1 MSEKFK
7 DYLAMYC
14 TEDDLSEEK
23 YISQYLKGKEDGKR
37 KLRKL
42 KPYKNCV
49 FLQLDDDSFNFPGCY
64 VNYSSLDCVL
74 NCDKEVLTKL
84 LDKSKL
90 FDNYNG
96 KKDLNYSNIMQYLYV
111 SRGLLCLIR
120 ELKSYEFE
128 GSFVM
133 SIGTSE
139 KKIICANIGETSHL
153 YYGYN
158 KDGKLM
164 FADNKESIIEK
175 SVDKTYSIVMPNT
188 YYDGEKFCILGEK
201 YGSFVLTS
209 DPNNTRSKAEMKKL
223 KDNVK
228 RFLTGE
234 EELNEAHCN
243 NHYLLGANNR
253 IFTSSDN
260 KYTYMISCSSQQELT
275 KLWEEKFKD
284 KKVATEDQILPYLY
298 YKYGMKY
305 TIDLLNSNGI
315 DCSFVMV
322 NNDDGL
328 ISAGKSGKG
337 ELYYSYSED
346 GNISFSSDENILSNF
361 KEEIVE
367 IGDRYY
373 DRGEFYEM
381 KKGTKKDKNKFKEKI
396 KSKETKKIEEPKE
409 KVSKEDNVNPE
420 KTAEKNE
427 SQESDTNL
435 KEFSKNKKGNE
446 DSSKIERSKKEK
458 ELQESD
464 TDLKE
469 SNENK
474 KGTKDSSKIAK
485 PDKEKE
491 ENLTL
496 SKEMMD
502 FINNIISGNISDE
515 VRNKI
520 KESLQEYLN
529 SDEIKNRIESS
540 ISGSVDT
547 ETRKEL
553 LKIVRDEVAKIN
565 YKENV
570 RKEISEE
577 VEKIISEEKKK
588 LNLPTVHIINL
599 HGEEIGRTDAE
610 HFHEKFEE
618 ILSLVNMDEP
628 VMLIGPAGSGKNYSI
643 AQVSKALNKHMYYT
657 NNASNEFKLTGFIDA
672 GGNYRDT
679 EFYKAF
685 KNGGVFFLDE
695 IDNSDPSALIV
706 INSALA
712 NGYMA
717 FPHETI
723 DRHPDFRMVAAANTW
738 GRGSDFQYVGRNA
751 LDASTLDRFD
761 NVFFDYDMALEEKLY
776 PNDSVLDF
784 MWAFRDA
791 VEKSRIPH
799 IVSTRG
805 IGKVYKKEISGF
817 SPETTLRVNVIR
829 NLSQDDL
836 NVILGNMEKLKN
848 NKYYEACK
856 KLIIK

>member
-120 ELKSYEFE
+120 ELKSYGFE

-175 SVDKTYSIVMPNT
+175 SVDKSYSIVMPNT

-201 YGSFVLTS
+201 YGPFVLTS

-223 KDNVK
+223 KDSVK

-234 EELNEAHCN
+234 EELNETHCN

-260 KYTYMISCSSQQELT
+260 KYTYMISCSNQQELT

-284 KKVATEDQILPYLY
+284 KKVITEDLILPYLY

-337 ELYYSYSED
+337 KLYYSYNENGD
-346 GNISFSSDENILSNF
+346 ISFSSEESILTSF
-361 KEEIVE
+361 KETIEE
-367 IGDRYY
+367 IGDKYY
-373 DRGEFYEM
+373 DRGEFYDM
-381 KKGTKKDKNKFKEKI
+381 KKGIKKANDNTKESKKDKNKFKNF
-396 KSKETKKIEEPKE
+396 KE
-409 KVSKEDNVNPE
+409 KKSLKEKTLKEDNIDSE
-420 KTAEKNE
+420 KTIEKKE
-427 SQESDTNL
+427 QQESYNSLD
-435 KEFSKNKKGNE
+435 KPS
-446 DSSKIERSKKEK
+446 
-458 ELQESD
+458 
-464 TDLKE
+464 
-469 SNENK
+469 ENK
-474 KGTKDSSKIAK
+474 KVDENNSKVK
-485 PDKEKE
+485 EEKE
-491 ENLTL
+491 EKKLQEDSTL
-496 SKEMMD
+496 PKEMMD
-502 FINNIISGNISDE
+502 FINDIISGNISDE
-515 VRNKI
+515 VRDKI
-520 KESLQEYLN
+520 KKSLQEYLN
-529 SDEIKNRIESS
+529 SDEIKNRIKSS
-540 ISGSVDT
+540 ISGSIDT
-547 ETRKEL
+547 ETKKEL
-553 LKIVRDEVAKIN
+553 LKIVRDEVEKSG
-565 YKENV
+565 YKESV

>member
-64 VNYSSLDCVL
+64 FNYSSLDCVL

-84 LDKSKL
+84 LDKYTKL
-90 FDNYNG
+90 LDKYNG
-96 KKDLNYSNIMQYLYV
+96 KKDLNYSNIMQYVYV
-111 SRGLLCLIR
+111 SHGLSHLIR
-120 ELKSYEFE
+120 ELKSYGFD

-133 SIGTSE
+133 SVGISE

-234 EELNEAHCN
+234 EELNETHCN

-260 KYTYMISCSSQQELT
+260 KYTYMINCSNPEMLT

-284 KKVATEDQILPYLY
+284 KRVATEDLILPYLY

-337 ELYYSYSED
+337 KLYYSYSED
-346 GNISFSSDENILSNF
+346 GDISFSSEESILTSF
-361 KEEIVE
+361 KETIEE
-367 IGDRYY
+367 IGDKYY
-373 DRGEFYEM
+373 DRGEFYDM
-381 KKGTKKDKNKFKEKI
+381 KKGIKKANDNTKEFKKNKNKFKDF
-396 KSKETKKIEEPKE
+396 KE
-409 KVSKEDNVNPE
+409 KKSLKGDNIDSE
-420 KTAEKNE
+420 KTIEKKE
-427 SQESDTNL
+427 QQESYNSLD
-435 KEFSKNKKGNE
+435 KPS
-446 DSSKIERSKKEK
+446 
-458 ELQESD
+458 
-464 TDLKE
+464 
-469 SNENK
+469 ENK
-474 KGTKDSSKIAK
+474 KVDENNSKVK
-485 PDKEKE
+485 EEKE
-491 ENLTL
+491 EKKLQEDSTL
-496 SKEMMD
+496 PKEMMD
-502 FINNIISGNISDE
+502 FINDIISGNISDE
-515 VRNKI
+515 VRDKI
-520 KESLQEYLN
+520 KKSLQEYLN
-529 SDEIKNRIESS
+529 SDEIKNRIKSS
-540 ISGSVDT
+540 ISGSIDT
-547 ETRKEL
+547 ETKKEL
-553 LKIVRDEVAKIN
+553 LKIVRNEVEKSG
-565 YKENV
+565 YKESV

>member
-64 VNYSSLDCVL
+64 FNYSSLDCVL

-84 LDKSKL
+84 LDKYTKL
-90 FDNYNG
+90 LDKYNG
-96 KKDLNYSNIMQYLYV
+96 KKDLNYSNIMQYVYV
-111 SRGLLCLIR
+111 SHGLSHLIR
-120 ELKSYEFE
+120 ELKSYGFD

-133 SIGTSE
+133 SVGISE

-234 EELNEAHCN
+234 EELNETHCN

-260 KYTYMISCSSQQELT
+260 KYTYMINCSNPEMLT

-284 KKVATEDQILPYLY
+284 KRVATEDLILPCLY

-337 ELYYSYSED
+337 KLYYSYSENGD
-346 GNISFSSDENILSNF
+346 ISFSSEESILTSF
-361 KEEIVE
+361 KETIEE
-367 IGDRYY
+367 IGDKYY
-373 DRGEFYEM
+373 DRGEFYDM
-381 KKGTKKDKNKFKEKI
+381 KKGIKKANDNTKEFKKNKNKFKDF
-396 KSKETKKIEEPKE
+396 KE
-409 KVSKEDNVNPE
+409 KKSLKGDNIDSE
-420 KTAEKNE
+420 KTIEKKE
-427 SQESDTNL
+427 QQESYNSLD
-435 KEFSKNKKGNE
+435 KPS
-446 DSSKIERSKKEK
+446 
-458 ELQESD
+458 
-464 TDLKE
+464 
-469 SNENK
+469 ENK
-474 KGTKDSSKIAK
+474 KVDENNSKVK
-485 PDKEKE
+485 EEKE
-491 ENLTL
+491 EKKLQEDSTL
-496 SKEMMD
+496 PKEMMD
-502 FINNIISGNISDE
+502 FINDIISGNISDE
-515 VRNKI
+515 VRDKI
-520 KESLQEYLN
+520 KKSLQEYLN
-529 SDEIKNRIESS
+529 SDEIKNRIKSS
-540 ISGSVDT
+540 ISGSIDT
-547 ETRKEL
+547 ETKKEL
-553 LKIVRDEVAKIN
+553 LKIVRNEVEKSG
-565 YKENV
+565 YKESV

>member
-64 VNYSSLDCVL
+64 FNYSSLDCVL

-84 LDKSKL
+84 LDKYTKL
-90 FDNYNG
+90 LDKYNG

-120 ELKSYEFE
+120 ELKSYGFE

-201 YGSFVLTS
+201 YGPFVLTS

-223 KDNVK
+223 KDSVK

-337 ELYYSYSED
+337 ELYYSYNENGD
-346 GNISFSSDENILSNF
+346 ISFSSEESILTSF
-361 KEEIVE
+361 KETFEE
-367 IGDRYY
+367 IGDKYY
-373 DRGEFYEM
+373 DRGEFYDM
-381 KKGTKKDKNKFKEKI
+381 KKGIKKANDNTKESKKDKNKFKDF
-396 KSKETKKIEEPKE
+396 KE
-409 KVSKEDNVNPE
+409 KKSLKGETLKEDNIDSE
-420 KTAEKNE
+420 KTIEKKE
-427 SQESDTNL
+427 QQESYNSLD
-435 KEFSKNKKGNE
+435 KPS
-446 DSSKIERSKKEK
+446 
-458 ELQESD
+458 
-464 TDLKE
+464 
-469 SNENK
+469 ENK
-474 KGTKDSSKIAK
+474 KVDENNSKVK
-485 PDKEKE
+485 EEKE
-491 ENLTL
+491 EKKLQEDST
-496 SKEMMD
+496 SPKEMMD
-502 FINNIISGNISDE
+502 FINDIISGNISDE
-515 VRNKI
+515 VRDKI
-520 KESLQEYLN
+520 KKSLQEYLN
-529 SDEIKNRIESS
+529 SDEIKNRIKSS
-540 ISGSVDT
+540 ISGSIDT
-547 ETRKEL
+547 ETKKEL
-553 LKIVRDEVAKIN
+553 LKIVRNEVEKSG
-565 YKENV
+565 YKESV

-588 LNLPTVHIINL
+588 LNLPTIHIINL

-618 ILSLVNMDEP
+618 ILGLVNMDEP

-776 PNDSVLDF
+776 PNDSVLNF

>member
-49 FLQLDDDSFNFPGCY
+49 FLQLDDDNFNFPGCY

-337 ELYYSYSED
+337 ELYYSYNENGD
-346 GNISFSSDENILSNF
+346 ISFSSDENILSNF

-427 SQESDTNL
+427 SQESDT
-435 KEFSKNKKGNE
+435 
-446 DSSKIERSKKEK
+446 
-458 ELQESD
+458 
-464 TDLKE
+464 DLKE

-540 ISGSVDT
+540 ISGSIDT
-547 ETRKEL
+547 ETKKEL
-553 LKIVRDEVAKIN
+553 LKIVRNEVEKSG
-565 YKENV
+565 YKESV

-588 LNLPTVHIINL
+588 LNLPTIHIINL

-618 ILSLVNMDEP
+618 ILGLVNMDEP

>member
-49 FLQLDDDSFNFPGCY
+49 FLQLDDDNFNFPGCY

-84 LDKSKL
+84 LDKYTKL
-90 FDNYNG
+90 LEKYNG
-96 KKDLNYSNIMQYLYV
+96 KDLNYSNILQYLYV
-111 SRGLLCLIR
+111 SRGLSWLIR
-120 ELKSYEFE
+120 ELKSCGFE

-133 SIGTSE
+133 SIGTSGE
-139 KKIICANIGETSHL
+139 KIICANIGETSHL

-175 SVDKTYSIVMPNT
+175 SVDKSYSVVMPNT
-188 YYDGEKFCILGEK
+188 YYDGDEFCILGEK
-201 YGSFVLTS
+201 YGPFVLTS
-209 DPNNTRSKAEMKKL
+209 DPNNTRSKAEMKKI
-223 KDNVK
+223 KDSVK

-234 EELNEAHCN
+234 EELNETHCN

-260 KYTYMISCSSQQELT
+260 KYTYMINCSNPQELT
-275 KLWEEKFKD
+275 KLWEYKFKD
-284 KKVATEDQILPYLY
+284 KRVATEDLILPYLY

-346 GNISFSSDENILSNF
+346 GNISFSSDESILSNF
-361 KEEIVE
+361 KEEVEE

-373 DRGEFYEM
+373 DRGEFYDM
-381 KKGTKKDKNKFKEKI
+381 KKGIKKVNDNTKESKKDKNKFKDFKEKI
-396 KSKETKKIEEPKE
+396 KSKENKKIEDSKE
-409 KVSKEDNVNPE
+409 RVSKEDNVNPE
-420 KTAEKNE
+420 KTTEKKE
-427 SQESDTNL
+427 SQKSNTNL
-435 KEFSKNKKGNE
+435 KE
-446 DSSKIERSKKEK
+446 SS
-458 ELQESD
+458 
-464 TDLKE
+464 
-469 SNENK
+469 ENK
-474 KGTKDSSKIAK
+474 KGTKDNSKTAK
-485 PDKEKE
+485 SNKEKE
-491 ENLTL
+491 ENSTL
-496 SKEMMD
+496 PKEMMD
-502 FINNIISGNISDE
+502 FINDIISGNISDE
-515 VRNKI
+515 VRDKI
-520 KESLQEYLN
+520 KKSLQEYLN
-529 SDEIKNRIESS
+529 SDEIKNRIKSS
-540 ISGSVDT
+540 ISGSIDT
-547 ETRKEL
+547 ETKKEL
-553 LKIVRDEVAKIN
+553 LKIVRDEVAKTD

-577 VEKIISEEKKK
+577 VEKIISKEKKK

-817 SPETTLRVNVIR
+817 SPKTTLRVNVIR

-856 KLIIK
+856 KLVIK

>member
-23 YISQYLKGKEDGKR
+23 YISQYLKGKEDEKR

-49 FLQLDDDSFNFPGCY
+49 FLQLDDDNFNFPGCY

-90 FDNYNG
+90 FDTYNG

-120 ELKSYEFE
+120 ELKSYGFE

-175 SVDKTYSIVMPNT
+175 SVDKTYSVVMPNT

-243 NHYLLGANNR
+243 NYYLLGANNR

-260 KYTYMISCSSQQELT
+260 KYTYMISCSNQQELT

-284 KKVATEDQILPYLY
+284 KKVITEDLILPYLY

-337 ELYYSYSED
+337 KLYYSYNENGD
-346 GNISFSSDENILSNF
+346 ISFSSEESILTSF
-361 KEEIVE
+361 KETIEE
-367 IGDRYY
+367 IGDKYY
-373 DRGEFYEM
+373 DRGEFYDM
-381 KKGTKKDKNKFKEKI
+381 KKGIKKANDNTKESKKDKNKFKNF
-396 KSKETKKIEEPKE
+396 KE
-409 KVSKEDNVNPE
+409 KKSLKEKTLKEDNIDSE
-420 KTAEKNE
+420 KTIEKKE
-427 SQESDTNL
+427 QQESYNSLD
-435 KEFSKNKKGNE
+435 KPS
-446 DSSKIERSKKEK
+446 
-458 ELQESD
+458 
-464 TDLKE
+464 
-469 SNENK
+469 ENK
-474 KGTKDSSKIAK
+474 KVDENNSKVK
-485 PDKEKE
+485 EEKE
-491 ENLTL
+491 EKKLQEDSTL
-496 SKEMMD
+496 PKEMMD
-502 FINNIISGNISDE
+502 FINDIISGNISDE
-515 VRNKI
+515 VRDKI
-520 KESLQEYLN
+520 KKSLQEYLN
-529 SDEIKNRIESS
+529 SDEIKNRIKSS
-540 ISGSVDT
+540 ISGSIDT
-547 ETRKEL
+547 ETKKEL
-553 LKIVRDEVAKIN
+553 LKIVRDEVEKSG
-565 YKENV
+565 YKESV

-588 LNLPTVHIINL
+588 LNLPTIHIINL

>member
-64 VNYSSLDCVL
+64 FNYSSLDCVL

-84 LDKSKL
+84 LDKYTKL
-90 FDNYNG
+90 LDKYNG
-96 KKDLNYSNIMQYLYV
+96 KKDLNYSNIMQYVYV
-111 SRGLLCLIR
+111 SHGLSHLIR
-120 ELKSYEFE
+120 ELKSYGFD

-133 SIGTSE
+133 SVGISE

-234 EELNEAHCN
+234 EELNETHCN

-260 KYTYMISCSSQQELT
+260 KYTYMINCSNPEMLT

-337 ELYYSYSED
+337 KLYYSYSENGD
-346 GNISFSSDENILSNF
+346 ISFSSEESILTSF
-361 KEEIVE
+361 KETIEE
-367 IGDRYY
+367 IGDKYY
-373 DRGEFYEM
+373 DRGEFYDM
-381 KKGTKKDKNKFKEKI
+381 KKGIKKVNDNTKESKKNKNKFKDF
-396 KSKETKKIEEPKE
+396 KE
-409 KVSKEDNVNPE
+409 KKSLKGDNIDSE
-420 KTAEKNE
+420 KTIEKKE
-427 SQESDTNL
+427 QQESYNSLD
-435 KEFSKNKKGNE
+435 KPS
-446 DSSKIERSKKEK
+446 
-458 ELQESD
+458 
-464 TDLKE
+464 
-469 SNENK
+469 ENK
-474 KGTKDSSKIAK
+474 KVDENNSKVK
-485 PDKEKE
+485 EEKE
-491 ENLTL
+491 EKKLQEDSTL
-496 SKEMMD
+496 PKEMMD
-502 FINNIISGNISDE
+502 FINDIISGNISDE
-515 VRNKI
+515 VRDKI
-520 KESLQEYLN
+520 KKSLQEYLN
-529 SDEIKNRIESS
+529 SDEIKNRIKSS
-540 ISGSVDT
+540 ISGSIDT
-547 ETRKEL
+547 ETKKEL
-553 LKIVRDEVAKIN
+553 LKIVRNEVEKSG
-565 YKENV
+565 YKESV

>member
-120 ELKSYEFE
+120 ELKSYGFE

-435 KEFSKNKKGNE
+435 KE
-446 DSSKIERSKKEK
+446 
-458 ELQESD
+458 
-464 TDLKE
+464 

-502 FINNIISGNISDE
+502 VINNIISGNISDE

-529 SDEIKNRIESS
+529 SDEIKSRIESS
-540 ISGSVDT
+540 ISGSIDT
-547 ETRKEL
+547 ETKKEL
-553 LKIVRDEVAKIN
+553 LKIVRNEVEKSG
-565 YKENV
+565 YKESV

-643 AQVSKALNKHMYYT
+643 AQVSKALDKHMYYT

>member
-64 VNYSSLDCVL
+64 FNYSSLDCVL

-84 LDKSKL
+84 LDKYTKL
-90 FDNYNG
+90 LDKYNG
-96 KKDLNYSNIMQYLYV
+96 KKDLNYSNIMQYVYV
-111 SRGLLCLIR
+111 SHGLSHLIR
-120 ELKSYEFE
+120 ELKSYGFD

-133 SIGTSE
+133 SVGISE

-234 EELNEAHCN
+234 EELNETHCN

-260 KYTYMISCSSQQELT
+260 KYTYMINCSNPEMLT

-284 KKVATEDQILPYLY
+284 KRVATEDLILPYLY

-337 ELYYSYSED
+337 KLYYSYSENGD
-346 GNISFSSDENILSNF
+346 ISFSSEESILTSF
-361 KEEIVE
+361 KETIEE
-367 IGDRYY
+367 IGDKYY
-373 DRGEFYEM
+373 DRGEFYDM
-381 KKGTKKDKNKFKEKI
+381 KKGIKKANDNTKESKKNKNKFKDF
-396 KSKETKKIEEPKE
+396 KE
-409 KVSKEDNVNPE
+409 KKSLKGDNIDSE
-420 KTAEKNE
+420 KTIEKKE
-427 SQESDTNL
+427 QQESYNSLD
-435 KEFSKNKKGNE
+435 KPS
-446 DSSKIERSKKEK
+446 
-458 ELQESD
+458 
-464 TDLKE
+464 
-469 SNENK
+469 ENK
-474 KGTKDSSKIAK
+474 KVDENNSKVK
-485 PDKEKE
+485 EEKE
-491 ENLTL
+491 EKKLQEDSTL
-496 SKEMMD
+496 PKEMMD
-502 FINNIISGNISDE
+502 FINDIISGNISDE
-515 VRNKI
+515 VRDKI
-520 KESLQEYLN
+520 KKSLQEYLN
-529 SDEIKNRIESS
+529 SDEIKNRIKSS
-540 ISGSVDT
+540 ISGSIDT
-547 ETRKEL
+547 ETKKEL
-553 LKIVRDEVAKIN
+553 LKIVRNEVEKSG
-565 YKENV
+565 YKESV

-588 LNLPTVHIINL
+588 LNLPTVRIINL

>member
-14 TEDDLSEEK
+14 TEDGLSEEK

-84 LDKSKL
+84 LDKYKEQ
-90 FDNYNG
+90 
-96 KKDLNYSNIMQYLYV
+96 KDLNYSNIMQYLYV
-111 SRGLLCLIR
+111 SRGLLCLIK
-120 ELKSYEFE
+120 ELKSYGFE
-128 GSFVM
+128 GSFVI

-158 KDGKLM
+158 RDGKLM

-175 SVDKTYSIVMPNT
+175 SVDKSYSVVMPNT
-188 YYDGEKFCILGEK
+188 YYDGETFCILGEK
-201 YGSFVLTS
+201 YGPFVLTS
-209 DPNNTRSKAEMKKL
+209 DSNNTRSKAEMKKL
-223 KDNVK
+223 KDSVK

-234 EELNEAHCN
+234 EELNETHCN

-260 KYTYMISCSSQQELT
+260 KYTYMISCSNPQELT

-284 KKVATEDQILPYLY
+284 KKVATEDLILPYLY

-328 ISAGKSGKG
+328 ISAGKSGKS

-361 KEEIVE
+361 KEEIEE

-409 KVSKEDNVNPE
+409 KISKEDNVNPE
-420 KTAEKNE
+420 KTTEKNE
-427 SQESDTNL
+427 IQGSNTNL
-435 KEFSKNKKGNE
+435 KETSENKKSNE
-446 DSSKIERSKKEK
+446 DSSKTERSNKEK
-458 ELQESD
+458 G
-464 TDLKE
+464 
-469 SNENK
+469 EN
-474 KGTKDSSKIAK
+474 S
-485 PDKEKE
+485 
-491 ENLTL
+491 TL
-496 SKEMMD
+496 PKEMMD
-502 FINNIISGNISDE
+502 FINDIISGNISDE
-515 VRNKI
+515 VRDKI
-520 KESLQEYLN
+520 KKSLQEYLN
-529 SDEIKNRIESS
+529 SDEIKSRIESS
-540 ISGSVDT
+540 ISGSIDT
-547 ETRKEL
+547 ETKKEL
-553 LKIVRDEVAKIN
+553 LKIVRDEVAKTD

-856 KLIIK
+856 KLVIK

>member
-120 ELKSYEFE
+120 ELKSYGFE

-260 KYTYMISCSSQQELT
+260 KYTYMISCSNQQELT

-337 ELYYSYSED
+337 KLYYSYSENGD
-346 GNISFSSDENILSNF
+346 ISFSSEESILTSF
-361 KEEIVE
+361 KETFEE
-367 IGDRYY
+367 IGDKYY
-373 DRGEFYEM
+373 DRGEFYDM
-381 KKGTKKDKNKFKEKI
+381 KKGVKKANDNRKESQKDKNKFKNF
-396 KSKETKKIEEPKE
+396 KE
-409 KVSKEDNVNPE
+409 KKSLKGETLKEDNIDSE
-420 KTAEKNE
+420 KTIEKKE
-427 SQESDTNL
+427 QQESYNSLD
-435 KEFSKNKKGNE
+435 KP
-446 DSSKIERSKKEK
+446 
-458 ELQESD
+458 
-464 TDLKE
+464 
-469 SNENK
+469 NENK
-474 KGTKDSSKIAK
+474 KVDENNSKVK
-485 PDKEKE
+485 EEKE
-491 ENLTL
+491 EKKLQEDSTL
-496 SKEMMD
+496 PKEMMD
-502 FINNIISGNISDE
+502 FINDIISGNISDE
-515 VRNKI
+515 VRDKI
-520 KESLQEYLN
+520 KKSLREYLN

-540 ISGSVDT
+540 ISGSIDT
-547 ETRKEL
+547 ETKKEL
-553 LKIVRDEVAKIN
+553 LKIVRNEVEKSG
-565 YKENV
+565 YKESV

>member
-64 VNYSSLDCVL
+64 FNYSSLDCVL

-84 LDKSKL
+84 LDKYTKL
-90 FDNYNG
+90 LDKYNG
-96 KKDLNYSNIMQYLYV
+96 KKDLNYSNIMQYVYV
-111 SRGLLCLIR
+111 SHGLSHLIR
-120 ELKSYEFE
+120 ELKSYGFD

-133 SIGTSE
+133 SVGISE

-234 EELNEAHCN
+234 EELNETHCN

-260 KYTYMISCSSQQELT
+260 KYTYMINCSNPEMLT

-284 KKVATEDQILPYLY
+284 KRVATEDLILPYLY

-337 ELYYSYSED
+337 KLYYSYSENGD
-346 GNISFSSDENILSNF
+346 ISFSSEESLLTSF
-361 KEEIVE
+361 KETIEE
-367 IGDRYY
+367 IGDKYY
-373 DRGEFYEM
+373 DRGEFYDM
-381 KKGTKKDKNKFKEKI
+381 KKGIKQANDNTKESKKNKNKFKDF
-396 KSKETKKIEEPKE
+396 KE
-409 KVSKEDNVNPE
+409 KKSLKGDNIDSE
-420 KTAEKNE
+420 KTIEKKE
-427 SQESDTNL
+427 QQESYNSLD
-435 KEFSKNKKGNE
+435 KPSENKKVDENN
-446 DSSKIERSKKEK
+446 SKVKEEKKEK
-458 ELQESD
+458 KLQE
-464 TDLKE
+464 
-469 SNENK
+469 
-474 KGTKDSSKIAK
+474 DS
-485 PDKEKE
+485 
-491 ENLTL
+491 TL
-496 SKEMMD
+496 PKEMMD
-502 FINNIISGNISDE
+502 FINDIISGNISDE
-515 VRNKI
+515 VRDKI
-520 KESLQEYLN
+520 KKSLQEYLN
-529 SDEIKNRIESS
+529 SDEIKNRIKSS
-540 ISGSVDT
+540 ISGSIDT
-547 ETRKEL
+547 ETKKEL
-553 LKIVRDEVAKIN
+553 LKIVRNEVEKSG
-565 YKENV
+565 YKESV

-685 KNGGVFFLDE
+685 KKGGVFFLDE

>member
-96 KKDLNYSNIMQYLYV
+96 KKDLNYSNIMQYVYV
-111 SRGLLCLIR
+111 SYGLSHLIR
-120 ELKSYEFE
+120 ELKSYGFD

-175 SVDKTYSIVMPNT
+175 SVDKSYSIVMPNT

-201 YGSFVLTS
+201 YGPFVLTS

-223 KDNVK
+223 KDSVK

-234 EELNEAHCN
+234 EELNETHCN

-260 KYTYMISCSSQQELT
+260 KYTYMISCSNQQELT

-284 KKVATEDQILPYLY
+284 KKVITEDLILPYLY

-337 ELYYSYSED
+337 KLYYSYNENGD
-346 GNISFSSDENILSNF
+346 ISFSSEESILTSF
-361 KEEIVE
+361 KETIEE
-367 IGDRYY
+367 IGDKYY
-373 DRGEFYEM
+373 DRGEFYDM
-381 KKGTKKDKNKFKEKI
+381 KKGIKKANDNTKESKKDKNKFKNF
-396 KSKETKKIEEPKE
+396 KE
-409 KVSKEDNVNPE
+409 KKSLKEKTLKEDNIDSE
-420 KTAEKNE
+420 KTIEKKE
-427 SQESDTNL
+427 QQESYNSLD
-435 KEFSKNKKGNE
+435 KPS
-446 DSSKIERSKKEK
+446 
-458 ELQESD
+458 
-464 TDLKE
+464 
-469 SNENK
+469 ENK
-474 KGTKDSSKIAK
+474 KVDENNSKVK
-485 PDKEKE
+485 EEKE
-491 ENLTL
+491 EKKLQEDSTL
-496 SKEMMD
+496 PKEMMD
-502 FINNIISGNISDE
+502 FINDIISGNISDE
-515 VRNKI
+515 VRDKI
-520 KESLQEYLN
+520 KKSLQEYLN
-529 SDEIKNRIESS
+529 SDEIKNRIKSS
-540 ISGSVDT
+540 ISGSIDT
-547 ETRKEL
+547 ETKKEL
-553 LKIVRDEVAKIN
+553 LKIVRDEVEKSG
-565 YKENV
+565 YKESV

-618 ILSLVNMDEP
+618 ILNLVNMDEP

-643 AQVSKALNKHMYYT
+643 DQVSKALNKHMYYT

-776 PNDSVLDF
+776 PNDSVLNF

>member
-64 VNYSSLDCVL
+64 FNYSSLDCVL

-84 LDKSKL
+84 LDKYTKL
-90 FDNYNG
+90 LDKYNG
-96 KKDLNYSNIMQYLYV
+96 KKDLNYSNIMQYVYV
-111 SRGLLCLIR
+111 SHGLSHLIR
-120 ELKSYEFE
+120 ELKSYGFD

-133 SIGTSE
+133 SVGISE

-234 EELNEAHCN
+234 EELNEIHCN

-260 KYTYMISCSSQQELT
+260 KYTYMINCSNPEMLT

-284 KKVATEDQILPYLY
+284 KRVATEDLILPYLY

-337 ELYYSYSED
+337 KLYYSYSENGD
-346 GNISFSSDENILSNF
+346 ISFSSEESILTSF
-361 KEEIVE
+361 KETIEE
-367 IGDRYY
+367 IGDKYY
-373 DRGEFYEM
+373 DRGEFYDM
-381 KKGTKKDKNKFKEKI
+381 KKGIKKANDNTKEFKKNKNKFKDF
-396 KSKETKKIEEPKE
+396 KE
-409 KVSKEDNVNPE
+409 KKSLKGDNIDSE
-420 KTAEKNE
+420 KTIEKKE
-427 SQESDTNL
+427 QQESYNSLD
-435 KEFSKNKKGNE
+435 KPS
-446 DSSKIERSKKEK
+446 
-458 ELQESD
+458 
-464 TDLKE
+464 
-469 SNENK
+469 ENK
-474 KGTKDSSKIAK
+474 KVDENNSKVK
-485 PDKEKE
+485 EEKE
-491 ENLTL
+491 EKKLQEDSTL
-496 SKEMMD
+496 PKEMMD
-502 FINNIISGNISDE
+502 FINDIISGNISDE
-515 VRNKI
+515 VRDKI
-520 KESLQEYLN
+520 KKSLQEYLN
-529 SDEIKNRIESS
+529 SDEIKNRIKSS
-540 ISGSVDT
+540 ISGSIDT
-547 ETRKEL
+547 ETKKEL
-553 LKIVRDEVAKIN
+553 LKIVRNEVEKSG
-565 YKENV
+565 YKESV

>member
-64 VNYSSLDCVL
+64 FNYSSLDCVL

-84 LDKSKL
+84 LDKYTKL
-90 FDNYNG
+90 LDKYNG
-96 KKDLNYSNIMQYLYV
+96 KKDLNYSNIMQYVYV
-111 SRGLLCLIR
+111 SHGLSHLIR
-120 ELKSYEFE
+120 ELKSYGFD

-133 SIGTSE
+133 SVGISE

-234 EELNEAHCN
+234 EELNETHCN

-260 KYTYMISCSSQQELT
+260 KYTYMINCSNPEMLT

-284 KKVATEDQILPYLY
+284 KRVATEDLILPYLY

-337 ELYYSYSED
+337 KLYYSYSED
-346 GNISFSSDENILSNF
+346 GNISFSSEESILTSF
-361 KEEIVE
+361 KETIEE
-367 IGDRYY
+367 IGDKYY
-373 DRGEFYEM
+373 DRGEFYDM
-381 KKGTKKDKNKFKEKI
+381 KKGIKKANDNTKEFKKNKNKFKDF
-396 KSKETKKIEEPKE
+396 KE
-409 KVSKEDNVNPE
+409 KKSLKGDNIDSE
-420 KTAEKNE
+420 KTIEKKE
-427 SQESDTNL
+427 QQESYNSLD
-435 KEFSKNKKGNE
+435 KPS
-446 DSSKIERSKKEK
+446 
-458 ELQESD
+458 
-464 TDLKE
+464 
-469 SNENK
+469 ENK
-474 KGTKDSSKIAK
+474 KVDENNSKVK
-485 PDKEKE
+485 EEKE
-491 ENLTL
+491 EKKLQEDSTL
-496 SKEMMD
+496 PKEMMD
-502 FINNIISGNISDE
+502 FINDIISGNISDE
-515 VRNKI
+515 VRDKI
-520 KESLQEYLN
+520 KKSLQEYLN
-529 SDEIKNRIESS
+529 SDEIKNRIKSS
-540 ISGSVDT
+540 ISGSIDT
-547 ETRKEL
+547 ETKKEL
-553 LKIVRDEVAKIN
+553 LKIVRNEVEKSG
-565 YKENV
+565 YKESV

>member
-64 VNYSSLDCVL
+64 FNYSSLDCVL

-84 LDKSKL
+84 LDKYTKL
-90 FDNYNG
+90 LDKYNG
-96 KKDLNYSNIMQYLYV
+96 KKDLNYSNIMQYVYV
-111 SRGLLCLIR
+111 SHGLSHLIR
-120 ELKSYEFE
+120 ELKSYGFE

-133 SIGTSE
+133 SVGISE

-201 YGSFVLTS
+201 YGPFVLTS

-223 KDNVK
+223 KDSVK

-234 EELNEAHCN
+234 EELNETHCN

-260 KYTYMISCSSQQELT
+260 KYTYMINCSNPEMLT

-284 KKVATEDQILPYLY
+284 KRVATEDLILPYLY

-337 ELYYSYSED
+337 KLYYSYNENGD
-346 GNISFSSDENILSNF
+346 ISFSSEESILTSF
-361 KEEIVE
+361 KETIEE
-367 IGDRYY
+367 IGDKYY
-373 DRGEFYEM
+373 DRGEFYDM
-381 KKGTKKDKNKFKEKI
+381 KKGIKKANDNTKESKKDKNKFKNF
-396 KSKETKKIEEPKE
+396 KE
-409 KVSKEDNVNPE
+409 KKSLKEKTLKEDNIDSE
-420 KTAEKNE
+420 KTIEKKE
-427 SQESDTNL
+427 QQESYNSLD
-435 KEFSKNKKGNE
+435 KPS
-446 DSSKIERSKKEK
+446 
-458 ELQESD
+458 
-464 TDLKE
+464 
-469 SNENK
+469 ENK
-474 KGTKDSSKIAK
+474 KVDENNSKVK
-485 PDKEKE
+485 EEKE
-491 ENLTL
+491 EKKLQEDSTL
-496 SKEMMD
+496 PKEMMD
-502 FINNIISGNISDE
+502 FINDIISGNISDE
-515 VRNKI
+515 VRDKI
-520 KESLQEYLN
+520 KKSLQEYLN
-529 SDEIKNRIESS
+529 SDEIKNRIKSS
-540 ISGSVDT
+540 ISGSIDT
-547 ETRKEL
+547 ETKKEL
-553 LKIVRDEVAKIN
+553 LKIVRDEVEKSG
-565 YKENV
+565 YKESV

-856 KLIIK
+856 KLTIK

>member
-64 VNYSSLDCVL
+64 FNYSSLDCVL

-84 LDKSKL
+84 LDKYTKL
-90 FDNYNG
+90 LDKYNG
-96 KKDLNYSNIMQYLYV
+96 KKALNYSNIMQYVYV
-111 SRGLLCLIR
+111 SHGLSHLIR
-120 ELKSYEFE
+120 ELKSYGFD

-133 SIGTSE
+133 SVGISE

-234 EELNEAHCN
+234 EELNETHCN

-260 KYTYMISCSSQQELT
+260 KYTYMINCSNPEMLT

-284 KKVATEDQILPYLY
+284 KRVATEDLILPYLY

-337 ELYYSYSED
+337 KLYYSYSENGD
-346 GNISFSSDENILSNF
+346 ISFSSEESILTSF
-361 KEEIVE
+361 KETIEE
-367 IGDRYY
+367 IGDKYY
-373 DRGEFYEM
+373 DRGEFYDM
-381 KKGTKKDKNKFKEKI
+381 KKGIKKANDNTKEFKKNKNKFKDF
-396 KSKETKKIEEPKE
+396 KE
-409 KVSKEDNVNPE
+409 KKSLKGDNIDSE
-420 KTAEKNE
+420 KTIEKKE
-427 SQESDTNL
+427 QQESYNSLD
-435 KEFSKNKKGNE
+435 KPS
-446 DSSKIERSKKEK
+446 
-458 ELQESD
+458 
-464 TDLKE
+464 
-469 SNENK
+469 ENK
-474 KGTKDSSKIAK
+474 KVDENNSKVK
-485 PDKEKE
+485 EEKE
-491 ENLTL
+491 EKKLQEDSTL
-496 SKEMMD
+496 PKEMMD
-502 FINNIISGNISDE
+502 FINDIISGNISDE
-515 VRNKI
+515 VRDKI
-520 KESLQEYLN
+520 KKSLQEYLN
-529 SDEIKNRIESS
+529 SDEIKNRIKSS
-540 ISGSVDT
+540 ISGSIDT
-547 ETRKEL
+547 ETKKEL
-553 LKIVRDEVAKIN
+553 LKIVRNEVEKSG
-565 YKENV
+565 YKESV

>member
-64 VNYSSLDCVL
+64 FNYSSLDCVL

-84 LDKSKL
+84 LDKYTKL
-90 FDNYNG
+90 LDKYNG
-96 KKDLNYSNIMQYLYV
+96 KKDLNYSNIMQYVYV
-111 SRGLLCLIR
+111 SHGLSHLIR
-120 ELKSYEFE
+120 ELKSYGFD

-133 SIGTSE
+133 SVGISE

-234 EELNEAHCN
+234 EELNETHCN

-260 KYTYMISCSSQQELT
+260 KYTYMINCSNPEMLT

-284 KKVATEDQILPYLY
+284 KRVATEDLILPYLY

-337 ELYYSYSED
+337 KLYYSYSENGD
-346 GNISFSSDENILSNF
+346 ISFSSEESILTSF
-361 KEEIVE
+361 KETIEE
-367 IGDRYY
+367 IGDKYY
-373 DRGEFYEM
+373 DRGEFYYM
-381 KKGTKKDKNKFKEKI
+381 KKGIKKANDNTKESKKNKNKFKDF
-396 KSKETKKIEEPKE
+396 KE
-409 KVSKEDNVNPE
+409 KKSLKGDNIDSE
-420 KTAEKNE
+420 KTIEKKE
-427 SQESDTNL
+427 QQESYNSLD
-435 KEFSKNKKGNE
+435 KPS
-446 DSSKIERSKKEK
+446 
-458 ELQESD
+458 
-464 TDLKE
+464 
-469 SNENK
+469 ENK
-474 KGTKDSSKIAK
+474 KVDENNSKVK
-485 PDKEKE
+485 EEKE
-491 ENLTL
+491 EKKLQEDSTL
-496 SKEMMD
+496 PKEMMD
-502 FINNIISGNISDE
+502 FINDIISGNISDE
-515 VRNKI
+515 VRDKI
-520 KESLQEYLN
+520 KKSLQEYLN
-529 SDEIKNRIESS
+529 SDEIKNRIKSS
-540 ISGSVDT
+540 ISGSIDT
-547 ETRKEL
+547 ETKKEL
-553 LKIVRDEVAKIN
+553 LKIVRNEVEKSG
-565 YKENV
+565 YKESV

>member
-120 ELKSYEFE
+120 ELKSYGFE

-223 KDNVK
+223 KDSVK

-234 EELNEAHCN
+234 EELNETHCN

-260 KYTYMISCSSQQELT
+260 KYTYMISCSNQQELT

-284 KKVATEDQILPYLY
+284 KRVATEDLILPYLY

-337 ELYYSYSED
+337 KLYYSYNENGD
-346 GNISFSSDENILSNF
+346 ISFSSEESILTSF
-361 KEEIVE
+361 KETIEE
-367 IGDRYY
+367 IGDKYY
-373 DRGEFYEM
+373 DRGEFYDM
-381 KKGTKKDKNKFKEKI
+381 KKGIKKANDNTKESKKDKNKFKNF
-396 KSKETKKIEEPKE
+396 KE
-409 KVSKEDNVNPE
+409 KKSLKGKTTKEDNIDSE
-420 KTAEKNE
+420 KTIEKKE
-427 SQESDTNL
+427 QQESYNSLD
-435 KEFSKNKKGNE
+435 KPS
-446 DSSKIERSKKEK
+446 
-458 ELQESD
+458 
-464 TDLKE
+464 
-469 SNENK
+469 ENK
-474 KGTKDSSKIAK
+474 KVDENNSKVK
-485 PDKEKE
+485 EEKE
-491 ENLTL
+491 EKKLQEDSTL
-496 SKEMMD
+496 PKEMMD
-502 FINNIISGNISDE
+502 FINDIISGNISDE
-515 VRNKI
+515 VRDKI
-520 KESLQEYLN
+520 KKSLQEYLN
-529 SDEIKNRIESS
+529 SDEIKSRIESS

-547 ETRKEL
+547 ETKKEL

-856 KLIIK
+856 KLTIK

>member
-64 VNYSSLDCVL
+64 FNYSSLDCVL

-84 LDKSKL
+84 LDKYTKL
-90 FDNYNG
+90 LDKYNG
-96 KKDLNYSNIMQYLYV
+96 KKDLNYSNIMQYVYV
-111 SRGLLCLIR
+111 SHGLSHLIR
-120 ELKSYEFE
+120 ELKSYGFD

-133 SIGTSE
+133 SVGISE

-175 SVDKTYSIVMPNT
+175 LVDKTYSIVMPNT

-234 EELNEAHCN
+234 EELNETHCN

-260 KYTYMISCSSQQELT
+260 KYTYMINCSNPEMLT

-284 KKVATEDQILPYLY
+284 KRVATEDLILPYLY

-337 ELYYSYSED
+337 KLYYSYSED
-346 GNISFSSDENILSNF
+346 GNISFSSEESILTSF
-361 KEEIVE
+361 KETIEE
-367 IGDRYY
+367 IGDKYY
-373 DRGEFYEM
+373 DRGEFYDM
-381 KKGTKKDKNKFKEKI
+381 KKGIKKANDNTKESKKNKNKFKDF
-396 KSKETKKIEEPKE
+396 KE
-409 KVSKEDNVNPE
+409 KKSLKGDNIDSE
-420 KTAEKNE
+420 KTIEKKE
-427 SQESDTNL
+427 QQESYNSLD
-435 KEFSKNKKGNE
+435 KPS
-446 DSSKIERSKKEK
+446 
-458 ELQESD
+458 
-464 TDLKE
+464 
-469 SNENK
+469 ENK
-474 KGTKDSSKIAK
+474 KVDENNSKVK
-485 PDKEKE
+485 EEKE
-491 ENLTL
+491 EKKLQEDSTL
-496 SKEMMD
+496 PKEMMD
-502 FINNIISGNISDE
+502 FINDIISGNISDE
-515 VRNKI
+515 VRDKI
-520 KESLQEYLN
+520 KKSLQEYLN
-529 SDEIKNRIESS
+529 SDEIKNRIKSS
-540 ISGSVDT
+540 ISGSIDT
-547 ETRKEL
+547 ETKKEL
-553 LKIVRDEVAKIN
+553 LKIVRNEVEKSG
-565 YKENV
+565 YKESV

>member
-64 VNYSSLDCVL
+64 FNYSSLDCVL

-84 LDKSKL
+84 LDK
-90 FDNYNG
+90 YNG
-96 KKDLNYSNIMQYLYV
+96 KKDLNYSNIMQYVYV
-111 SRGLLCLIR
+111 SHGLSHLIR
-120 ELKSYEFE
+120 ELKSYGFD

-133 SIGTSE
+133 SVGISE

-234 EELNEAHCN
+234 EELNETHCN

-260 KYTYMISCSSQQELT
+260 KYTYMINCSNPEMLT

-284 KKVATEDQILPYLY
+284 KRVATEDLILPYLY

-337 ELYYSYSED
+337 KLYYSYSED
-346 GNISFSSDENILSNF
+346 GDISFSSEESILTSF
-361 KEEIVE
+361 KETIEE
-367 IGDRYY
+367 IGDKYY
-373 DRGEFYEM
+373 DRGEFYDM
-381 KKGTKKDKNKFKEKI
+381 KKGIKKANDNTKEFKKNKNKFKDF
-396 KSKETKKIEEPKE
+396 KE
-409 KVSKEDNVNPE
+409 KKSLKGDNIDSE
-420 KTAEKNE
+420 KTIEKKE
-427 SQESDTNL
+427 QQESYNSLD
-435 KEFSKNKKGNE
+435 KPS
-446 DSSKIERSKKEK
+446 
-458 ELQESD
+458 
-464 TDLKE
+464 
-469 SNENK
+469 ENK
-474 KGTKDSSKIAK
+474 KVDENNSKVK
-485 PDKEKE
+485 EEKE
-491 ENLTL
+491 EKKLQEDSTL
-496 SKEMMD
+496 PKEMMD
-502 FINNIISGNISDE
+502 FINDIISGNISDE
-515 VRNKI
+515 VRDKI
-520 KESLQEYLN
+520 KKSLQEYLN
-529 SDEIKNRIESS
+529 SDEIKNRIKSS
-540 ISGSVDT
+540 ISGSIDT
-547 ETRKEL
+547 ETKKEL
-553 LKIVRDEVAKIN
+553 LKIVRNEVEKSG
-565 YKENV
+565 YKESV

-672 GGNYRDT
+672 GGNYSDT

>member
-64 VNYSSLDCVL
+64 FNYSSLDCVL

-84 LDKSKL
+84 LDKYTKL
-90 FDNYNG
+90 LDKYNG
-96 KKDLNYSNIMQYLYV
+96 KKDLNYSNIMQYVYV
-111 SRGLLCLIR
+111 SHGLSHLIR
-120 ELKSYEFE
+120 ELKSYGFD

-133 SIGTSE
+133 SVGISE

-234 EELNEAHCN
+234 EELNETHCN

-260 KYTYMISCSSQQELT
+260 KYTYMINCSNPEMLT

-284 KKVATEDQILPYLY
+284 KRVATEDLILPYLY

-337 ELYYSYSED
+337 KLYYSYSED
-346 GNISFSSDENILSNF
+346 GNISFSSEESILTSF
-361 KEEIVE
+361 KETIEE
-367 IGDRYY
+367 IGDKYY
-373 DRGEFYEM
+373 DRGEFYDM
-381 KKGTKKDKNKFKEKI
+381 KKGIKKANDNTKEFKKNKNKFKDF
-396 KSKETKKIEEPKE
+396 KE
-409 KVSKEDNVNPE
+409 KKSLKGDNIDSE
-420 KTAEKNE
+420 KTIEKKE
-427 SQESDTNL
+427 QQESYNSLD
-435 KEFSKNKKGNE
+435 KPS
-446 DSSKIERSKKEK
+446 
-458 ELQESD
+458 
-464 TDLKE
+464 
-469 SNENK
+469 ENK
-474 KGTKDSSKIAK
+474 KVDENNSKVK
-485 PDKEKE
+485 EEKE
-491 ENLTL
+491 EKKLQEDSTL
-496 SKEMMD
+496 PKEMMD
-502 FINNIISGNISDE
+502 FINDIISGNISDE
-515 VRNKI
+515 VRDKI
-520 KESLQEYLN
+520 KKSLQEYLN
-529 SDEIKNRIESS
+529 SDEIKNRIKSS
-540 ISGSVDT
+540 ISGSIDT
-547 ETRKEL
+547 ETKKEL
-553 LKIVRDEVAKIN
+553 LKIVRNEVEKSG
-565 YKENV
+565 YKESV
-570 RKEISEE
+570 RKEMSEE